1 MILTTSPT
9 IEGVPIKTYL
19 RPVSSHVVLGA
30 NIFSDFAAMLTDTFG
45 GRSQS
50 YQRQLK
56 RLTDTVLYELES
68 EAKALKADAVVGI
81 DIDFSEM
88 SGGGKAGMLMAIAT
102 GTAVIL
108 TRSQGEPETRL
119 GRMVDWNEVDAQV
132 KKVELISRF
141 RNLSG
146 DVHLNVILKELIT
159 EGVHDVS
166 DEVIAICSEE
176 GNDYLRGSLSR
187 YAEMCTGLK
196 GYRWTLENG
205 LTNESVVVQDVCVQ
219 ALSNSEEFRLKDLI
233 PLVGEVKA
241 SFAGGLMQAVCLHQ
255 EYYTESD
262 LNHCLDLH
270 DAIKTAY
277 PLKAEKTVTKGMM
290 GNETVLWTCECG
302 GKMIQSQC
310 KKCLKDPWGFHLPK
324 TSVGKALRRLEEL
337 AEALKSMFASTSAA
351 KIL

>member
-9 IEGVPIKTYL
+9 VEGVPIKTYL

-30 NIFSDFAAMLTDTFG
+30 NIFSDFAAMLKDTFG

-50 YQRQLK
+50 YQKQLK

-119 GRMVDWNEVDAQV
+119 GRTVDRGQVEAQV

-141 RNLSG
+141 RNLS
-146 DVHLNVILKELIT
+146 DQTTHVADLLNKLIT

-166 DEVIAICSEE
+166 DEVIAICSED
-176 GNDYLRGSLSR
+176 GNAYLRESLSR
-187 YAEMCTGLK
+187 YAEMCTRLK

-205 LTNESVVVQDVCVQ
+205 LTNENVVVQQVCVQ

-233 PLVGEVKA
+233 PIAGEVKA

-262 LNHCLDLH
+262 LKHCLDLH
-270 DAIKTAY
+270 DAIESAY
-277 PLKAEKTVTKGMM
+277 PLKAEKTVMKGMM
-290 GNETVLWTCECG
+290 GKETELWICECG
-302 GKMIQSQC
+302 GKMIDSQC

-324 TSVGKALRRLEEL
+324 TSVGKALRTLEET
-337 AEALKSMFASTSAA
+337 AEALKAMFAST
-351 KIL
+351 

>member
-9 IEGVPIKTYL
+9 IEGVPIKAYL
-19 RPVSSHVVLGA
+19 RPLSSHVVLGA
-30 NIFSDFAAMLTDTFG
+30 NIFSDFAAGLRDVFG

-50 YQRQLK
+50 YQKQLK

-108 TRSQGEPETRL
+108 TRSQGELETRL
-119 GRMVDWNEVDAQV
+119 GRMVDREQVEAQV
-132 KKVELISRF
+132 KKVDLISRF
-141 RNLSG
+141 RNMTD
-146 DVHLNVILKELIT
+146 DVHLNMVFKELIT

-166 DEVIAICSEE
+166 DEVIAICSED
-176 GNDYLRGSLSR
+176 GNAYLRESLSR
-187 YAEMCTGLK
+187 YAEMCTRLK
-196 GYRWTLENG
+196 GYRWTLESG
-205 LTNESVVVQDVCVQ
+205 LTNDSVVVQEVCVQ

-233 PLVGEVKA
+233 PLAGEVKA
-241 SFAGGLMQAVCLHQ
+241 PFAGGLMQAVCLHQ

-277 PLKAEKTVTKGMM
+277 PLKAEKTITKGMM
-290 GNETVLWTCECG
+290 GKETEVWICECG
-302 GKMIQSQC
+302 GKMIDSQC

-324 TSVGKALRRLEEL
+324 TSVGKALRALEEL
-337 AEALKSMFASTSAA
+337 AGALKSMFAST
-351 KIL
+351 